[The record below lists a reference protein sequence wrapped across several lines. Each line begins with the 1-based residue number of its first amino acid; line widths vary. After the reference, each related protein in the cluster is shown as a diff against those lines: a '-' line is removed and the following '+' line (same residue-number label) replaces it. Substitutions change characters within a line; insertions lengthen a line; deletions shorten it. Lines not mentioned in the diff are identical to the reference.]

1 MMFLISRV
9 LALLFPFNNHTIK
22 YERESNSMKQ
32 IIEKVMIKGAE
43 FQIIQ
48 KPKTMY
54 AGCQAKADNEKE
66 ESNVNTFGLFQ
77 AGYKN
82 IKNSLTPDFKHI

>member
-1 MMFLISRV
+1 
-9 LALLFPFNNHTIK
+9 
-22 YERESNSMKQ
+22 
-32 IIEKVMIKGAE
+32 MIKGAE

-77 AGYKN
+77 AGSKN